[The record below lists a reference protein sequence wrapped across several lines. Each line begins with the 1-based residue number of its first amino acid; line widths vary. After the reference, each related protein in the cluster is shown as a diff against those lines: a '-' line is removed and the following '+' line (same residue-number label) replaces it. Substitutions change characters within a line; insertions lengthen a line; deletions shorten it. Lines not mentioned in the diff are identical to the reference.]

1 MSSDQKIADIKR
13 QLGEAV
19 NRIESIQGGRQQPLL
34 SKISSHFRAQGGSIV
49 NVVLTASVLAVAF
62 GRLQQKQ
69 QHEARSACASSAIMQ
84 ILCHHTTSLCLEAG
98 AEKSCCMQ
106 SEKKDWQENQQKL
119 QLDRDRYTFD
129 HAHYQVAGVHCRLT
143 LLKEKL
149 GPCMREFLQ
158 SRLSEQL
165 SGLEGQ
171 LMQLKAGVQR
181 ELNDGGYRLGPV
193 KSRLQEMLEDF
204 ATAPS
209 STPSQQS
216 QQPNMLPLPGMTQQ
230 PASLLSAP
238 GPVS

>member
-69 QHEARSACASSAIMQ
+69 QHE
-84 ILCHHTTSLCLEAG
+84 
-98 AEKSCCMQ
+98 

-119 QLDRDRYTFD
+119 QLDRD
-129 HAHYQVAGVHCRLT
+129 
-143 LLKEKL
+143 
-149 GPCMREFLQ
+149 
-158 SRLSEQL
+158 RLSEQL

-238 GPVS
+238 GPAQPLAQPNSDKQMMI